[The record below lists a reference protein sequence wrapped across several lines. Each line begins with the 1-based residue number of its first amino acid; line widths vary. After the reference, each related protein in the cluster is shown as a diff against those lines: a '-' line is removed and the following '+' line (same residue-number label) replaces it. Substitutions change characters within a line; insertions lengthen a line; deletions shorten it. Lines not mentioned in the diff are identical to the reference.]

1 MFWRDPRDSELQLR
15 PLGLGRG
22 PGGGLLAGLG
32 GPCGSLPAGLG
43 GPGGVLEGAVLGGE
57 EAELLWDLLLGLAL
71 HVEAEPDQQIVDLR
85 TAHVRQ
91 GDALWGGSGESQEEE
106 QDFHRIPAPFQR
118 FPGEAAYWS
127 WLRIQ
132 QLG

>member
-71 HVEAEPDQQIVDLR
+71 HVEAEPGQQIVDLR

-91 GDALWGGSGESQEEE
+91 GDALWGG
-106 QDFHRIPAPFQR
+106 
-118 FPGEAAYWS
+118 
-127 WLRIQ
+127 
-132 QLG
+132 